1 MTPYQ
6 KARQVYETEE
16 CARTFEE
23 DLVAHFDHGHVI
35 STPELFLMFRP
46 VDSIGRQEEITDSQI
61 SFRNTDTWHVYLA
74 AGDASQFSSHFPYP
88 LPFVSFE
95 RKNVL
100 RFYRFRQFSSR
111 LTRWTSK
118 DPTFHLTS

>member
-6 KARQVYETEE
+6 QACQVYETEP

-23 DLVAHFDHGHVI
+23 DLVAHLQNGHVI

-46 VDSIGRQEEITDSQI
+46 VDSGRQEEIVDPHI
-61 SFRNTDTWHVYLA
+61 SFQKTDTWHVYLA
-74 AGDASQFSSHFPYP
+74 SGDASQFSSHFPYP

-111 LTRWTSK
+111 LTRWTST
-118 DPTFHLTS
+118 DHTFHLTS